1 MFEPA
6 ENVRRQAGRRGIAGR
21 YLRAARAVP
30 LLALRGSA
38 PAPDQPQP
46 VSLELEGRGK
56 VRGLIPRPP
65 GPAASSARAARAGA
79 G

>member
-6 ENVRRQAGRRGIAGR
+6 ENVRPQAGRGR
-21 YLRAARAVP
+21 TPGRQERAARAVP
-30 LLALRGSA
+30 LLALRRGP

-46 VSLELEGRGK
+46 VPVELERGLGK
-56 VRGLIPRPP
+56 VRGLIPRRP
-65 GPAASSARAARAGA
+65 GPRPPTRAARAAA